1 MRATGTQ
8 LRGDHNEMTAGPLGT
23 SQTLVEDTAT
33 ELTRG
38 TKQFG

>member
-8 LRGDHNEMTAGPLGT
+8 LRGHHNEMTAGPLGT
-23 SQTLVEDTAT
+23 SQTLVEDTI